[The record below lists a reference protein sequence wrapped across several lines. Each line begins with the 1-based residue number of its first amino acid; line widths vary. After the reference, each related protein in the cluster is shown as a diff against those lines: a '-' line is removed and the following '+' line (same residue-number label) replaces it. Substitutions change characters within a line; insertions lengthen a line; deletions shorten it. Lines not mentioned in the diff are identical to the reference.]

1 MKGSVSLG
9 GMSMYGPPWESDSE
23 GIYDEMGIQVIEKY
37 TANAQAGELEL
48 GILPQNTQ
56 NFEYTITTG
65 E

>member
-1 MKGSVSLG
+1 
-9 GMSMYGPPWESDSE
+9 
-23 GIYDEMGIQVIEKY
+23 MGIQVIEKY
-37 TANAQAGELEL
+37 TANTQSGEFEL